1 MGIYSVFMDAPGFSG
16 ICVRH
21 SLRPPIFG
29 NAAIERKLI
38 VLVVAVRASSKI
50 YGYIIYYV

>member
-38 VLVVAVRASSKI
+38 VLVVAVRAMSKI
-50 YGYIIYYV
+50 YGYIII